1 MRRPE
6 KLPFH
11 LVQPS
16 EEIRPFSQ
24 CAAGIVRVVCD
35 VCCALFES
43 LRRQFVSQQLGFQC
57 RDNQAQM
64 SIEWIGLTYFKQDI
78 HDLLLFE

>member
-43 LRRQFVSQQLGFQC
+43 LRRQLVSQQLSYQC
-57 RDNQAQM
+57 
-64 SIEWIGLTYFKQDI
+64 
-78 HDLLLFE
+78 